1 MIAFQELHSDIFCA
15 KGLGVVRREYHH
27 VQFQEQA
34 RKEAARE
41 QRAAKNQNGIKR
53 GEFPNKLIKAC
64 IFKLGPSLI
73 KA

>member
-41 QRAAKNQNGIKR
+41 QRHAKNQNGIKR
-53 GEFPNKLIKAC
+53 GEKKQIPQQINKSMH
-64 IFKLGPSLI
+64 F
-73 KA
+73 